1 MRISIKLKF
10 SIFLAAL
17 LLLTVFIL
25 SLLALEGIKQNQRT
39 QLEQYFAQQA
49 ATANIYFIQTLMG
62 ESHKVPH
69 AFLAA
74 KGREFAEQLELIT
87 GQAVELYDR
96 EGRAL
101 NANPA
106 LAASSEGIRRTLGFA
121 LNDKTAYLEENDSIY
136 YLAPLRIGSEQ
147 AGVVQFR
154 DSLSNNR
161 TFYNQIKQL
170 FISIGA
176 GVFILS
182 FVLAYF
188 YFNSFARG
196 IIKLN
201 GTVDRIRAGNFD
213 PSVLRRK
220 DEIGELSEGIR
231 MMSRQIRKT
240 MRDKDEEREKL
251 ALAVRKLSELDQQQK
266 QFIGNVTHEFK
277 TPLTSIKA
285 YIDLLDMYPDDEK
298 LLATAKSNILA
309 DTQRLYEMVE
319 KVLQLSALDK
329 YEFEYS
335 KRKVD
340 VRQAVLTVL
349 DSLKGKMDKF
359 GIATETDLNEA
370 YVDADPDSLS
380 IVLVNLMDNAIKYN
394 KARGRIRVKTAS
406 ADGQVV
412 IEIADTGIGIPKEVV
427 HKIFEPFYTVDR
439 NRSRESGGA
448 GLGLSLAKK
457 YAESQGGSIALASAD
472 SEGTLFRIVF
482 PAYGSSAPNARHDE
496 TNEEANE

>member
-10 SIFLAAL
+10 SIFLAML

-25 SLLALEGIKQNQRT
+25 SLLVLEGIKKNQ
-39 QLEQYFAQQA
+39 QAQMEQYFAQQA

-62 ESHKVPH
+62 ESHKVPQT
-69 AFLAA
+69 FLAS
-74 KGREFAEQLELIT
+74 KGRDFAGQLELII
-87 GQAVELYDR
+87 GQPIVLYDR
-96 EGRAL
+96 EGTVL
-101 NANPA
+101 HSNSA
-106 LAASSEGIRRTLGFA
+106 LAASDGIRRTLDFA
-121 LNDKTAYLEENDSIY
+121 LHNNTAYLVVDDSLY
-136 YLAPLRIGSEQ
+136 YLAPLRIGNEQ
-147 AGVVQFR
+147 AGVVQFY
-154 DSLSNNR
+154 DSLTENQA
-161 TFYNQIKQL
+161 FYNQIKQL
-170 FISIGA
+170 FIYIGA
-176 GVFILS
+176 GVFFLS
-182 FVLAYF
+182 FILAYF
-188 YFNSFARG
+188 YFNSFASG

-201 GTVDRIRAGNFD
+201 GAVDQIRAGNFA
-213 PSVLRRK
+213 PVALRRN

-240 MRDKDEEREKL
+240 MQDKDEEREKL
-251 ALAVRKLSELDQQQK
+251 ALAVRKLSLLDQQQK

-298 LLATAKSNILA
+298 LLDTAKANILG

-319 KVLQLSALDK
+319 KVLQLSALEK
-329 YEFEYS
+329 YEFEF
-335 KRKVD
+335 RKERVD

-359 GIATETDLNEA
+359 GIAAETDLAEA
-370 YVDADPDSLS
+370 YVEADKDCLS

-394 KARGRIRVKTAS
+394 QARGRIRLKTAS
-406 ADGQVV
+406 DGGQVI
-412 IEIADTGIGIPKEVV
+412 IEIADTGIGIPPEVA

-439 NRSRESGGA
+439 NRSRETGGA

-457 YAESQGGSIALASAD
+457 YAESQGGSIALVSTD

-482 PAYGSSAPNARHDE
+482 PAYGAPASEARHDA
-496 TNEEANE
+496 TIEEEKE